1 MESDLPKA
9 SNKPAAV
16 ELHPESDWPAPASYT
31 YPDSNKDGIDDWYGK
46 PILTPDQ
53 AADQLNR
60 GGGGWNVG
68 PQGTITYTFLD
79 KAPSGHY
86 NTKHG
91 ETFGGLGSYTAG
103 FSPFTQAQREA
114 TRDAI
119 DLWDDLI
126 APKFVEKNGRG
137 AADISYMNTNTGPG
151 QAAAF
156 VPWKDAYDV
165 YSPSYNRFDKV
176 QGDTFVNQDQG
187 DNFDLYPG
195 GYGFTTLVHETGHA
209 IGLEHPGDYNAGQ
222 VFSYESSAE
231 YFQDTAQ
238 FTIMSYFDA
247 GYSGAVGYINYATGF
262 YQSAQT
268 PMLHDIAAV
277 QKMYGAD
284 LTTRTGNTTYGFNS
298 NAGRDVFDFDV
309 NTNPFLTIYDAGGHD
324 TLDFSGWT
332 ADSVLN
338 LNDGEFS
345 SGYGQVVNA
354 VELNALWGSILGN
367 LSQATWE
374 AIFAGKTNLPGF
386 LSDNISIAY
395 GTVIEDGVT
404 GSGNDVLIGNE
415 VDNRLDGGAGQ
426 DTYTGGAGRDTFVV
440 GHVGNADFL
449 ADFKSGVDKLDL
461 SAFGID
467 ASDLT
472 FSGNGKTLFG
482 DVNGDGVADF
492 AVVSQGD
499 AILVSDIVFG

>member
-1 MESDLPKA
+1 MESDLSRA
-9 SNKPAAV
+9 SNKPSYV
-16 ELHPESDWPAPASYT
+16 DVHPESDWPAPASYT
-31 YPDSNKDGIDDWYGK
+31 YPDANNDSVDDWYGK
-46 PILTPDQ
+46 PIFTPDQ

-60 GGGGWNVG
+60 GGGGWDIG
-68 PQGTITYTFLD
+68 PKGIITYTFLD

-91 ETFGGLGSYTAG
+91 ESFAGLGSYTAG
-103 FSPFTQAQREA
+103 FAPFTEAQRAA

-126 APKFVEKNGRG
+126 APTFVEKNGRG
-137 AADISYMNTNTGPG
+137 GADISYMNTNTGPG

-156 VPWKDAYDV
+156 VPWKDKYDAF
-165 YSPSYNRFDKV
+165 SPSYNRFDKI

-187 DNFDLYPG
+187 DNFDLAPG

-209 IGLEHPGDYNAGQ
+209 IGLQHPGDYNAGQ
-222 VFSYESSAE
+222 VFSYPASAE

-247 GYSGAVGYINYATGF
+247 GWSGATGYINWVTGF

-268 PMLHDIAAV
+268 PMIHDIYAV
-277 QKMYGAD
+277 QQMYGAD

-298 NAGRDVFDFDV
+298 NADRDVFDFDI
-309 NTNPFLTIYDAGGHD
+309 NTNPFLAIYDAGGHD

-332 ADSVLN
+332 VDSVLN

-345 SGYGQVVNA
+345 SGYGQEVNA
-354 VELNALWGSILGN
+354 AELNAMYGTN
-367 LSQATWE
+367 FTQAFWE
-374 AIFAGKTNLPGF
+374 ALFAGKTNNPGF

-415 VDNRLDGGAGQ
+415 VANRLDGGAGQ
-426 DTYTGGAGRDTFVV
+426 DTYTGGAGKDIFVV
-440 GHVGNADFL
+440 QHVGNFDILTDFN
-449 ADFKSGVDKLDL
+449 SGEDKLDL

-467 ASDLT
+467 SSDLT
-472 FSGNGKTLFG
+472 FSADGKTLFG
-482 DVNGDGVADF
+482 DVNGDGAADF
-492 AVVSQGD
+492 AVLSQSD
-499 AILVSDIVFG
+499 AILVSDIIFG

>member
-16 ELHPESDWPAPASYT
+16 EVHPESDWPTPASYT
-31 YPDSNKDGIDDWYGK
+31 YPDANNDGIDDWYGK
-46 PILTPDQ
+46 PIFTPDQ

-60 GGGGWNVG
+60 LGGGWDIG

-79 KAPSGHY
+79 HAPSGQY
-86 NTKHG
+86 NTKNG
-91 ETFGGLGSYTAG
+91 EAFGGLGSYTAG
-103 FSPFTQAQREA
+103 FSPFTEAQRAA

-126 APKFVEKNGRG
+126 APSFVEKNGRG

-156 VPWKDAYDV
+156 TPWKDRYDV

-176 QGDTFVNQDQG
+176 QGDTYVNQDQP

-209 IGLEHPGDYNAGQ
+209 IGLQHPGDYNAGQ
-222 VFSYESSAE
+222 VFSYGASAE
-231 YFQDTAQ
+231 YFQDTNQ

-247 GYSGAVGYINYATGF
+247 GWSGATGYINWATGF
-262 YQSAQT
+262 YQSPQT

-284 LTTRTGNTTYGFNS
+284 LSTRTGDTTYGFNS
-298 NAGRDVFDFDV
+298 NADRDVFDFDI
-309 NTNPFLTIYDAGGHD
+309 NINPFLAIYDAGGHD

-332 ADSVLN
+332 VDSVLN

-354 VELNALWGSILGN
+354 AELNALYGLN
-367 LSQATWE
+367 LSQAFWE
-374 AIFAGKTNLPGF
+374 ALFAGQTNNPGF

-395 GTVIEDGVT
+395 GTVIEDGIT
-404 GSGNDVLIGNE
+404 GSGDDVLIGNE
-415 VDNRLDGGAGQ
+415 VANRLDGGAGQ
-426 DTYTGGAGRDTFVV
+426 DTYTGGAGNDVFVV
-440 GHVGNADFL
+440 QHVGNFDFL
-449 ADFKSGVDKLDL
+449 TDFKSGVDKLDL

-467 ASDLT
+467 SSDLT
-472 FSGNGKTLFG
+472 FSADGKTLFG
-482 DVNGDGVADF
+482 DVNGDNVADF
-492 AVVSQGD
+492 AVRSQAD
-499 AILVSDIVFG
+499 PIVVSDIVFG